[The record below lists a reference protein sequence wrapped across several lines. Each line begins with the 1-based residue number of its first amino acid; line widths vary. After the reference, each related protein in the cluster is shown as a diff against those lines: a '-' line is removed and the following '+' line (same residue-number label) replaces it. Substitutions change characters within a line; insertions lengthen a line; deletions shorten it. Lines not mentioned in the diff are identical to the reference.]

1 MRMEVGVALLLKNP
15 VNPFMHADVHA
26 LYEGTNS
33 TQISWVEEHV
43 NKNIQA
49 LYVLLPLY
57 ILCTY
62 KGLKGGF
69 TRSLSLVY
77 LFAWLDIYNNEW
89 RTSYKL
95 KYF

>member
-33 TQISWVEEHV
+33 TQISWVEQHA

-62 KGLKGGF
+62 NGSERAVHTVLEFGVFACLIG
-69 TRSLSLVY
+69 Y
-77 LFAWLDIYNNEW
+77 L
-89 RTSYKL
+89 
-95 KYF
+95 